1 MAPPPG
7 TQDEL
12 ALVERVFL
20 RIGSAESDEQLEN
33 ALSKFLPPVLLKLSS
48 TQEGVRKKVMEL
60 LVHVNKRLKSRP
72 AVKLPVDTLLLQ
84 YQDPAATSFLKN
96 FTVIYL
102 KMGFP
107 RLDLAKQ
114 AELAISMLISLEDSP
129 QSHQDP
135 LLSMV
140 ADVLARLLSLVA
152 CLLGTVVPV
161 TAPVT
166 PSPAR
171 RLLSLVAC
179 LLGTVVPVA
188 APAAV
193 TGGVPAGLLSLVA
206 DVLGTADFSGERAR
220 ADIAALREKPAVLDL
235 LLDFMLDLLLLPYG
249 YPPPADRL
257 ERLKAGLVRF
267 LAQGLL
273 PAARVAPHLLVAM
286 ADTRFTVANLA
297 DMELKRLSDL
307 DWEEPALIAKLCDI
321 YLGTLVPKDKPS
333 QAPKQELRRQPVSTR
348 IRLKLLPYLTR
359 SRTAATMFPQSVQV
373 MFDSFYGTN
382 TNPKLKLL
390 ALQLTNQIIQHST
403 EARLSQLG
411 AMILG
416 VLHSVLV
423 EERTDARLRSAAYT
437 AVGQLGQKLPA
448 VITRDLSVIKVFFDA
463 IEQEESETG
472 QFVQD
477 TLQLLAPSLR
487 QLDEAQQTVMEALLT
502 SCLERESV
510 RVRQV
515 AVQYWAVVFPERHAG
530 SRLQLLLAT
539 ADSKEEVAAEALKH
553 LKILEKDVQDSSK
566 AREFPDFAE
575 MVNCV
580 TKKAGERE
588 AKKLVTTLGNSTLPF
603 PPKAFAMMIRYL
615 SLCLQHQ
622 ASPAGP
628 VTLELAR
635 GRAAGLSVALQAP
648 PLSGPVQA
656 YLRLT
661 LVSYPREPVRLYA
674 AELYGVVAAASLDDQ
689 PFADALRHMHQLAV
703 SKGPLPVRAGPAD
716 QKAPPSRHYVITRL
730 LKTATNKELAS
741 KTRERA
747 IVACGGV
754 CVGDP
759 TLAFRR
765 DIVQHFLS
773 VSSELDELELQMAV
787 GEAMVCAVLGP
798 LSAEARD
805 PWLAAADDG
814 AAPPP
819 AAQSY
824 QPDEL
829 LTWLLRQLLENQL
842 TQTHPRVRQSAGV
855 WLLALVKHCQRQ
867 QPLRDNL
874 AVIQNAFMEL
884 LASGNDLVQEAASKG
899 LALVYDS
906 GDERQRALLVD
917 GLVGALTGT
926 AGRPSTQKVTGDTRL
941 FGQGELG
948 KDPSGGQLSTYKELC
963 SLASDLNQPDL
974 IYKFMTLVNHN
985 AAWNSRRGAAFGF
998 STIASRAGEALT
1010 PHLGNIVPKLYR
1022 YQFDPKP
1029 QVQQTMRAI
1038 WASIVPDTSKTMQQ
1052 YLPQIMDEVL
1062 ARLTDNLW
1070 RVRESCCAALAE
1082 LLCGGGGSAL
1092 EPVLH
1097 RLPEMWSTLFRVRD
1111 DIKESV
1117 RLAAH
1122 KTLEV
1127 LSRVSVRLCEQQDAP
1142 KLSQRAMA
1150 LVLPALLETGLAST
1164 VSEVRSVSLS
1174 TVMKLARTAGPQLR
1188 PHLRLLVPALL
1199 EALSTLESS
1208 AVRQVSVAFGQQAD
1222 TQEVIDRGRLG
1233 ITKDSAMFRTLTQCI
1248 QYVDAAEAAEIV
1260 PRLSE
1265 LMKRNTGLGTK
1276 CGVALFAARL
1286 ATERPLVLQQTAGK
1300 VLSALVHGMQD
1311 RNVTVR
1317 RCCAAACGNVCRAAR
1332 TSSVEKLI
1340 TKLRAWYMDGED
1352 ETLRP
1357 VCAAALQSLSQH
1369 SPSQLKEHAADA
1381 ASLAFFAMHRE
1392 KTPETES
1399 EVAQWEEVWEELAPG
1414 TEGGLRL
1421 YLAEIVALCRAA
1433 LAGQSWPFKAQ
1444 AAAALG
1450 AAAARLSAGLPA
1462 DQLLAVLDA
1471 LLAGLP
1477 SRTWDGKQAL
1487 LGALADVCQNCAA
1500 GVAQPEP
1507 LADAVLREAARERP
1521 DYKAHALAAAGRVL
1535 RDLSLDRF
1543 GQLWELAAPY
1553 VEGSQAGSPRPS
1565 GSGGDEEPADSAAR
1579 LRLQEAAY
1587 TALGRA
1593 WPAARHTQETHWER
1607 YVGALAAAMPR
1618 STRAHQLAIVTSLRP
1633 VTSRLWLLHEPSVE
1647 RDQPRLTEAVNQL
1660 GVILALALE
1669 MPKYPSLR
1677 REALAVTQAVLSALR
1692 DLKEKLNF
1700 PVLAPVGALSV
1711 RLTPALEAA
1720 RADAGH
1726 DIQASAAEATRLLT
1740 QLGQ

>member
-1 MAPPPG
+1 
-7 TQDEL
+7 
-12 ALVERVFL
+12 
-20 RIGSAESDEQLEN
+20 
-33 ALSKFLPPVLLKLSS
+33 
-48 TQEGVRKKVMEL
+48 
-60 LVHVNKRLKSRP
+60 
-72 AVKLPVDTLLLQ
+72 
-84 YQDPAATSFLKN
+84 
-96 FTVIYL
+96 
-102 KMGFP
+102 MG
-107 RLDLAKQ
+107 
-114 AELAISMLISLEDSP
+114 
-129 QSHQDP
+129 
-135 LLSMV
+135 
-140 ADVLARLLSLVA
+140 
-152 CLLGTVVPV
+152 
-161 TAPVT
+161 
-166 PSPAR
+166 
-171 RLLSLVAC
+171 
-179 LLGTVVPVA
+179 
-188 APAAV
+188 
-193 TGGVPAGLLSLVA
+193 
-206 DVLGTADFSGERAR
+206 
-220 ADIAALREKPAVLDL
+220 
-235 LLDFMLDLLLLPYG
+235 
-249 YPPPADRL
+249 
-257 ERLKAGLVRF
+257 
-267 LAQGLL
+267 
-273 PAARVAPHLLVAM
+273 
-286 ADTRFTVANLA
+286 
-297 DMELKRLSDL
+297 
-307 DWEEPALIAKLCDI
+307 
-321 YLGTLVPKDKPS
+321 
-333 QAPKQELRRQPVSTR
+333 
-348 IRLKLLPYLTR
+348 
-359 SRTAATMFPQSVQV
+359 RT
-373 MFDSFYGTN
+373 
-382 TNPKLKLL
+382 
-390 ALQLTNQIIQHST
+390 
-403 EARLSQLG
+403 
-411 AMILG
+411 
-416 VLHSVLV
+416 
-423 EERTDARLRSAAYT
+423 
-437 AVGQLGQKLPA
+437 
-448 VITRDLSVIKVFFDA
+448 
-463 IEQEESETG
+463 
-472 QFVQD
+472 
-477 TLQLLAPSLR
+477 
-487 QLDEAQQTVMEALLT
+487 
-502 SCLERESV
+502 
-510 RVRQV
+510 
-515 AVQYWAVVFPERHAG
+515 
-530 SRLQLLLAT
+530 
-539 ADSKEEVAAEALKH
+539 
-553 LKILEKDVQDSSK
+553 
-566 AREFPDFAE
+566 
-575 MVNCV
+575 
-580 TKKAGERE
+580 
-588 AKKLVTTLGNSTLPF
+588 
-603 PPKAFAMMIRYL
+603 
-615 SLCLQHQ
+615 
-622 ASPAGP
+622 
-628 VTLELAR
+628 
-635 GRAAGLSVALQAP
+635 
-648 PLSGPVQA
+648 
-656 YLRLT
+656 
-661 LVSYPREPVRLYA
+661 
-674 AELYGVVAAASLDDQ
+674 
-689 PFADALRHMHQLAV
+689 
-703 SKGPLPVRAGPAD
+703 GPLPVRAGPAD
-716 QKAPPSRHYVITRL
+716 QKTPPSRHYVITRL

-819 AAQSY
+819 SAQSY

-1150 LVLPALLETGLAST
+1150 LVLPALLETGLSST
-1164 VSEVRSVSLS
+1164 VAEVRSVSLS

-1317 RCCAAACGNVCRAAR
+1317 RCCASACGNVCRAAR

-1444 AAAALG
+1444 AAAA
-1450 AAAARLSAGLPA
+1450 RC
-1462 DQLLAVLDA
+1462 
-1471 LLAGLP
+1471 
-1477 SRTWDGKQAL
+1477 W
-1487 LGALADVCQNCAA
+1487 
-1500 GVAQPEP
+1500 PEP